1 MSSLV
6 EAYINN
12 PSLMGILAANN
23 YFFHENSRDDILTL
37 CEAKHNTRLVR
48 FDWIINT
55 WHNCLPFCE
64 QNSTSQLERTLWWNK
79 LHGGWPAGTNRNGNF
94 KSKAS
99 QSGFINLQSTSAW
112 GRLNIKMSFYQY
124 MIPIIK
130 IRLRPSYLYNGI
142 SYLERPTLYWDG
154 AQVSSAWNMS
164 CPSKRKW
171 NQVHGFTAQ
180 NIADT
185 MHSNCVDVL
194 ELCTIISYFLW

>member
-1 MSSLV
+1 MPSLV

-12 PSLMGILAANN
+12 PSLMRILAANN

-55 WHNCLPFCE
+55 WQNCLPFCE

-99 QSGFINLQSTSAW
+99 QSGGFINLQSTSAW

-124 MIPIIK
+124 RIPIIK
-130 IRLRPSYLYNGI
+130 IRRSCDRLIFIMESHIWKDRLYIETGPRWARHEICRVHRRENGI
-142 SYLERPTLYWDG
+142 KSMASLHKILPTP
-154 AQVSSAWNMS
+154 
-164 CPSKRKW
+164 C
-171 NQVHGFTAQ
+171 TA
-180 NIADT
+180 I
-185 MHSNCVDVL
+185 V
-194 ELCTIISYFLW
+194 